1 MANRRMFSKAIID
14 SDLFLDMSLSA
25 QALYF
30 HLSMRADDDGFVNNP
45 KKLQRMIGASDDD
58 FKILIAKRFLIPFES
73 GIVVI
78 KHWRIHNFIRQD
90 RYKET
95 LYKEEKNRL
104 TNKENTGYE
113 LTISD
118 SIGIPNDIPTVYQME
133 PQVRVGNVNLSKSNL
148 GNKNKLNKN
157 KELSKK
163 NQLSKNKHMLSTD
176 VKTLEKIV
184 DLYNQTCVSLPKV
197 KILTEPRKRKL
208 KTMLKK
214 YSVEDFETV
223 FKKAEKNSFLRG
235 GGERGWKADFD
246 WLIKEDHIVKIL
258 EGGYTSEERKSKAA
272 QDMERDFKM
281 YAEWAEEDD

>member
-1 MANRRMFSKAIID
+1 MFSKAIID

-58 FKILIAKRFLIPFES
+58 LKILIAKRFLIPFES

-95 LYKEEKNRL
+95 LYTEEKNRL

-113 LTISD
+113 LTTSD
-118 SIGIPNDIPTVYQME
+118 SIGIPNDIPMVAQME
-133 PQVRVGNVNLSKSNL
+133 PQGLGVMGYGSLSESNL
-148 GNKNKLNKN
+148 GDKKQLIKNTHT
-157 KELSKK
+157 SK
-163 NQLSKNKHMLSTD
+163 TD
-176 VKTLEKIV
+176 VKMLEKIV
-184 DLYNQTCVSLPKV
+184 NFYNETCISLPKV
-197 KILTEPRKRKL
+197 RTLSEPRKRKL
-208 KTMLKK
+208 RTRLKT
-214 YSVEDFETV
+214 YSVEDFETL
-223 FKKAEKNSFLRG
+223 FKKAEASNFLTG

-246 WLIKEDHIVKIL
+246 WLIKEDHMVKVL
-258 EGGYTSEERKSKAA
+258 EDNYIDRDKKSKAT
-272 QDMERDFKM
+272 QDMENAFKM
-281 YAEWAEEDD
+281 MAEWAEEED